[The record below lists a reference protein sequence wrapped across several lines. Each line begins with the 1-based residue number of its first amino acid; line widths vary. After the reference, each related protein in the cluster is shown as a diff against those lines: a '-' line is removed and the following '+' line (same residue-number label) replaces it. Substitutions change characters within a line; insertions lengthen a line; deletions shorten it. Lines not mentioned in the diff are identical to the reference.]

1 MAGTKIDAATL
12 INKVTYQTDR
22 ASLKRVRKEMKDLQA
37 LMNRLRTTAG
47 TGPGGKA
54 SGGSGVRSSANAD
67 ARRKV
72 KEVRD
77 EVRRLAKERVRAEKE
92 AAQRVQKAQ
101 DDYAKRTGQSKAGR
115 PGAGS
120 AAASAKAFEEDFKR
134 QEKAKAET
142 RNREMLAQQRIIDAQ
157 RERILK
163 ARDKQEKRD
172 RAGGRVANQMA
183 FDASRLNLTGRA
195 AQDASNKME
204 ALNKRYRE
212 GAIELAEYRQ
222 QSRMLLR
229 TMRDQ
234 SAAATTLGQRF
245 KDLRK
250 GGNGGLGIG
259 GKVAGLGVLGAAG
272 VGYMGANAARN
283 ALGSGVEQSRGL
295 QRVGTMG
302 ISSEEVQA
310 LQLAAL
316 RETGFNLSYEKISD
330 ISKDIQDKVGQLSLG
345 KWTTNKK
352 TGESTFGGGGEL
364 GDWVKIMTERGGYGK
379 QESIDTLR
387 SAKGPLEMALILNNL
402 KKTAK
407 LTDAE
412 FTALSESINDYS
424 YITKSIGEN
433 GKNVDK
439 ALWDLANTGRLYTD
453 QEKENLKQLSA
464 LSAEYQATTS
474 VFEGKFSASF
484 VEGLKQAGINSGNLG
499 EEMAGLTPIVRELG
513 QFVGETSGR
522 FIKLLQWLP
531 GGKHEQL
538 SEGGGYYED
547 SWVGSG
553 VKAYRS
559 VFGGL
564 DNFIDS
570 VINGPNSVPVNS
582 GPMSLFNSNN
592 SLFNP
597 YTQSSNMGKSATQLS
612 LTIQIDPNAGELE
625 RAFSAH
631 ALDVFNNG
639 MDDLTF
645 DINNMTFNN

>member
-1 MAGTKIDAATL
+1 MAGNKIDAATL

-22 ASLKRVRKEMKDLQA
+22 ASLKRVRKEMKDLQN
-37 LMNRLRTTAG
+37 LMNKLRTTAG
-47 TGPGGKA
+47 TGPGGKS
-54 SGGSGVRSSANAD
+54 SGSAGARSTANSD

-77 EVRRLAKERVRAEKE
+77 EVRRLAKERVQAEKQ

-101 DDYAKRTGQSKAGR
+101 DDFAKRTGQGKGSR

-120 AAASAKAFEEDFKR
+120 AAASAKVFEEEFRR
-134 QEKAKAET
+134 QEKEKADQ
-142 RNREMLAQQRIIDAQ
+142 RNKEMLAQQRRIDEQ
-157 RERILK
+157 RKRILD

-172 RAGGRVANQMA
+172 RAGGRVANQTA
-183 FDASRLNLTGRA
+183 FDAKRLNLTGKA
-195 AQDASNKME
+195 AQEASRKIE
-204 ALNKRYRE
+204 DLNKRYRD
-212 GAIELAEYRQ
+212 GAIDLADYRM
-222 QSRMLLR
+222 QSRQLVR

-234 SAAATTLGQRF
+234 SKEALTLSQRY
-245 KDLRK
+245 KELRK
-250 GGNGGLGIG
+250 GGNGGMGIG
-259 GKVAGLGVLGAAG
+259 GKALGLGLLGVAGAS
-272 VGYMGANAARN
+272 YMGVNAARN

-302 ISSEEVQA
+302 ISSEETQA

-316 RETGFNLSYEKISD
+316 RETGFNLSFEKISD

-364 GDWVKIMTERGGYGK
+364 GDWVKIMTERGGYGQ

-424 YITKSIGEN
+424 YITKSVGEN

-439 ALWDLANTGRLYTD
+439 ALWDLANTGRLYTE
-453 QEKENLKQLSA
+453 QQKENLKQLSA
-464 LSAEYQATTS
+464 LSAEYEATS
-474 VFEGKFSASF
+474 NILEGKFSSSF
-484 VEGLKQAGINSGNLG
+484 VDGLRQAGINTGNLG
-499 EEMAGLTPIVRELG
+499 DEMAKLSPVIRGLGE
-513 QFVGETSGR
+513 FVGETAGR
-522 FIKLLQWLP
+522 FVKLLAIIP
-531 GGKHEQL
+531 GGKHEDL
-538 SEGGGYYED
+538 SEGGGYYHD
-547 SWVGSG
+547 SWVGR
-553 VKAYRS
+553 AYDGYKS
-559 VFGGL
+559 IFGGV
-564 DNFIDS
+564 DNFIGDM
-570 VINGPNSVPVNS
+570 INGPAIPGNGN
-582 GPMSLFNSNN
+582 PMGMYNSNN
-592 SLFNP
+592 SFYNP
-597 YTQSSNMGKSATQLS
+597 YAQGPVNAKSTNEIKM
-612 LTIQIDPNAGELE
+612 TIQIDPNAGEFE

-639 MDDLTF
+639 IDDLTF
-645 DINNMTFNN
+645 DINNMTNNI